1 VSEDAL
7 DALLEKLAGGDAEA
21 VEQVFRAYEPL
32 LRNVVRRQLN
42 PRLRA
47 KFDSADVVQSVWADL
62 LQGFRDGTWSFPDRE
77 RLKAF
82 LVTATRHR
90 LIDRARGQRLALQH
104 ERALDGQQLD
114 PDTVPSAQPR
124 PSQVVQ
130 ADDLWQRMLAECLPA
145 HRQVL
150 QLKREGLA
158 VAEIARRTGLH
169 EGSIH
174 RILRNLL
181 SRLAV
186 SG

>member
-1 VSEDAL
+1 VSEESL
-7 DALLEKLAGGDAEA
+7 DALLGKLAGGDADA

-32 LRNVVRRQLN
+32 LRNVVRRQLR

-62 LQGFRDGTWSFPDRE
+62 LRGFRAGAWSFQDRE

-104 ERALDGQQLD
+104 EHGPDGQQTD
-114 PDTVPSAQPR
+114 PTTVPSPQPR
-124 PSQVVQ
+124 PSQIAQ
-130 ADDLWQRMLAECLPA
+130 AEDLWQRMLAECQPA
-145 HRQVL
+145 QREVL
-150 QLKREGLA
+150 ELKRQGLA
-158 VAEIARRTGLH
+158 VAEIAQRTGLH

-186 SG
+186 SR